1 MKCILFIGNNI
12 GDPGGGERSLLQ
24 IKGIAEDK
32 WKCET
37 EAIFIDKEEVQS
49 AEFEVF
55 DILPK
60 KILNFSTY
68 EIRMFLRYVVPLLR
82 KSEVE
87 NKINEI
93 DPDLIIAQTQASYI
107 AARIGS
113 EKEIPVKTLIRA
125 NELLYKDFFHGK
137 NILTKILNG
146 VPAFLNSKFAKF
158 ALANSEKIV
167 ANSKHTASKY
177 SQRYP
182 EIEDKMEVMYPLAEK
197 SKYDVDSTGDKIVHV
212 NPIEPKGI
220 DITLEVAENM
230 PEREFL
236 IVGNEGP
243 QHLMNEI
250 ENLPNVEFGGFYEDM
265 KSVYRQAG
273 IVLFPSR
280 EEAFGR
286 ISVEAG
292 YSGIPVITSGVG
304 GLSES
309 MSVQKLNVKN
319 NTPEDYISKIKE
331 VENNYEEYSEL
342 SRENAEKLYK
352 ESLESMKTVLGLEN

>member
-1 MKCILFIGNNI
+1 MKRILFIGNNI
-12 GDPGGGERSLLQ
+12 SDPGGGERSLLQ
-24 IKGIAEDK
+24 VKEIAEDK
-32 WKCET
+32 WECET

-49 AEFEVF
+49 EEFEVF
-55 DILPK
+55 DVLPK

-68 EIRMFLRYVVPLLR
+68 EIRMFLRYVAPLLR

-87 NKINEI
+87 DTINDI

-107 AARIGS
+107 AAKIGS
-113 EKEIPVKTLIRA
+113 EQEIPVKTLIRA

-158 ALANSEKIV
+158 ALVHSEKIV
-167 ANSKHTASKY
+167 ANSEHTASKY
-177 SQRYP
+177 SRRYP
-182 EIEDKMEVMYPLAEK
+182 KIEDKIEIMYPFAEK
-197 SKYDVDSTGDKIVHV
+197 SKYQVDSTGDKIVHV

-230 PEREFL
+230 PDRKFL

-243 QHLMNEI
+243 QHVMDKI
-250 ENLPNVEFGGFYEDM
+250 ENIPNVEFGGFYEDM
-265 KSVYRQAG
+265 KSVYKQSE

-292 YSGIPVITSGVG
+292 YSGIPVITSGIG

-309 MSVQKLNVKN
+309 MSAEGLNVEE
-319 NTPEDYISKIKE
+319 NTPGSYVSKIRE
-331 VENNYEEYSEL
+331 VENNYEEYSKL

-352 ESLESMKTVLGLEN
+352 ESLGSMKSVLGLEN